1 MTRTFTVSATPHL
14 RDKTDI
20 PTVMYS
26 VVAALMPAIVGAVYF
41 FGYRAL
47 MLILLAVV
55 TCVAAEGII
64 QKLSGKPLTIR
75 DGSAIVTG
83 ILLAFNLPAGVS
95 WWIPVAGSVFA
106 IVVGKM
112 TFGGLGYNP
121 MNPALLGRV
130 FLLISWPIQMTATWT
145 QPRGVSLAALRACR
159 SGTVDAETIAT
170 PLAILKENI
179 AILKTPG
186 ESTIEAVNTA
196 MSKIVDLKL
205 SYLDLFIGKASGCIG
220 ETSAALLLLGAAYL
234 LYKRYIDWRI
244 PFSFVGTVALLTWI
258 FGGYEGFFSGLW
270 LFHILAGGVIIGAF
284 FMATDMVTS
293 PITPRGQLIF
303 GASCGLLTVIIRL
316 FGGYPEGV
324 SFAILLMNLTVP
336 LIDRYTRPKIFG
348 ERGKRA

>member
-1 MTRTFTVSATPHL
+1 MARTFTVSATPHL

-41 FGYRAL
+41 FGYRA
-47 MLILLAVV
+47 MTLIILAVA
-55 TCVAAEGII
+55 TCVTAEGII

-75 DGSAIVTG
+75 DGSALITG
-83 ILLAFNLPAGVS
+83 ILLAFNLPADVS

-106 IVVGKM
+106 VVVGKM
-112 TFGGLGYNP
+112 TFGGLGFNP

-130 FLLISWPIQMTATWT
+130 FLLISWPVQMTATWT
-145 QPRGVSLAALRACR
+145 QPRGAA
-159 SGTVDAETIAT
+159 GIDAETIAT
-170 PLAILKENI
+170 PLAVLKENI
-179 AILKTPG
+179 AVLKTPG

-196 MSKIVDLKL
+196 MSKMVDLKL

-270 LFHILAGGVIIGAF
+270 LFHVLAGGVIIGAF

-303 GASCGLLTVIIRL
+303 GFGCGLLTVIIRL
-316 FGGYPEGV
+316 YGGYPEGV

>member
-1 MTRTFTVSATPHL
+1 MSRTFTVSATPHL

-26 VVAALMPAIVGAVYF
+26 VVAALMPAMAGAIYF
-41 FGYRAL
+41 FGYKA
-47 MLILLAVV
+47 MILILLAVASSV
-55 TCVAAEGII
+55 SAEGII

-112 TFGGLGYNP
+112 TFGGLGFNP

-130 FLLISWPIQMTATWT
+130 FLLISWPAQMTATWT
-145 QPRGVSLAALRACR
+145 LPRGAA
-159 SGTVDAETIAT
+159 GIDAETVAT
-170 PLAILKENI
+170 PLAVLKNNITILKV
-179 AILKTPG
+179 PD

-196 MSKIVDLKL
+196 MSKMVDLKL
-205 SYLDLFIGKASGCIG
+205 SYLDLFIGKVSGCIG

-293 PITPRGQLIF
+293 PITPVGQLIF
-303 GASCGLLTVIIRL
+303 GAGCGFLTVIIRL
-316 FGGYPEGV
+316 YGGYPEGV

>member
-1 MTRTFTVSATPHL
+1 MARTFTVSATPHL

-41 FGYRAL
+41 FGYRA
-47 MLILLAVV
+47 MTLIILAVA
-55 TCVAAEGII
+55 TCVTAEGII

-75 DGSAIVTG
+75 DGSALITG
-83 ILLAFNLPAGVS
+83 ILLAFNLPADVS

-106 IVVGKM
+106 VVVGKM
-112 TFGGLGYNP
+112 TFGGLGFNP

-130 FLLISWPIQMTATWT
+130 FLLISWPVQMTATWT
-145 QPRGVSLAALRACR
+145 QPRGAA
-159 SGTVDAETIAT
+159 GIDAETIAT
-170 PLAILKENI
+170 PLAVLKENI
-179 AILKTPG
+179 AVLKTPG

-196 MSKIVDLKL
+196 MSKMVDLKL

-258 FGGYEGFFSGLW
+258 FGGYEGLFSGLW
-270 LFHILAGGVIIGAF
+270 LFHVLAGGVIIGAF

-303 GASCGLLTVIIRL
+303 GFGCGLLTVIIRL
-316 FGGYPEGV
+316 YGGYPEGV